1 MTEYFLTN
9 LEEMMKLAR
18 RINSEDPSLIK
29 DTAINDKTTPK
40 DSNENGLM
48 SKQAKQFANVSKYYD
63 RSQLQALSLA
73 SSLADLTTRDK
84 PFKGPE
90 NFNKLTGDFDFKK
103 LKTDPSNVFPI
114 NPALDAPNPF
124 TGEVIVE
131 GERNKLHASI
141 YGELKLNKN
150 VTAGLF
156 GTKGTTRTK
165 YSDGVIVDQF
175 DREVGAVIKGQV
187 VLSDEAVIYGSAS
200 QKNTKSKQEFLTY
213 ESEKYGKLSVI
224 EAGAVIGGLDANITK
239 TINNGNKYTRGTVS
253 YKWDGQSLSA
263 YADTGNKRKFGI
275 DYLIKF

>member
-1 MTEYFLTN
+1 MGILSLRLLVWAITN
-9 LEEMMKLAR
+9 D

-29 DTAINDKTTPK
+29 DTATNDKTTPK
-40 DSNENGLM
+40 DTNKNGLM
-48 SKQAKQFANVSKYYD
+48 RKGDYVDKIGMREGKYYD
-63 RSQLQALSLA
+63 PSQLQALSLA

-90 NFNKLTGDFDFKK
+90 KFSKLTGDFDLKK

-114 NPALDAPNPF
+114 NPDLDAPNPF

-165 YSDGVIVDQF
+165 YSDGVIVDQL

-187 VLSDEAVIYGSAS
+187 VLSDEAVIYGGAS
-200 QKNTKSKQEFLTY
+200 QKKTKSKQEFLTY
-213 ESEKYGKLSVI
+213 ESKNYGKLSVI

-239 TINNGNKYTRGTVS
+239 TINNGNKYTKGKMTYR
-253 YKWDGQSLSA
+253 WDGKELSA
-263 YADTGNKRKFGI
+263 SADTQGNLGINFEMKF
-275 DYLIKF
+275 